1 MPLLSLIARYLR
13 RKQNPLELLQSIRPE
28 SKGYRS
34 LIHVGAHAGQEMP
47 FYESCGFRDV
57 VWIEA
62 SPAMFAQLT
71 RNIESH
77 TQTQRHLAD
86 PPRHRAICALVTD
99 HEGDEVEFFEYSNE
113 GRSSSIFQFE
123 ETGHRRWP
131 ELRETG
137 KVDRLKT
144 RTLDAI
150 AAQCGLLETLDV
162 LTVDVQGAELLV
174 LKGAPRLLAHVKALV
189 CEVSTQPYYRGGVL
203 FPQLRDFLATHG
215 FHPVTAPRKHGDM
228 LFLRRQAMENVA

>member
-1 MPLLSLIARYLR
+1 MPLLSLISRYLR
-13 RKQNPLELLQSIRPE
+13 RKQNPLELLQSLRPE
-28 SKGYRS
+28 SKGYQS

-47 FYESCGFRDV
+47 FYESRGFRDI

-62 SPAMFAQLT
+62 SPAMFAKLN

-77 TQTQRHLAD
+77 AHAQHRRANPT
-86 PPRHRAICALVTD
+86 RHRAICALVTD
-99 HEGDEVEFFEYSNE
+99 REGDEVEFFEYSNE

-123 ETGHRRWP
+123 EAGHKRWP

-144 RTLDAI
+144 RTLDSI

-174 LKGAPRLLAHVKALV
+174 LKGAPKLLSHVKALV

-203 FPQLRDFLATHG
+203 FTELRDFLATQG

-228 LFLRRQAMENVA
+228 LFLRGQAMENVA